1 MTEALKFDVTIRRM
15 VLKSGPQFP
24 QSNRI
29 FDIAFPLVHP
39 GGAKSARTRND
50 SLKEWNA
57 AYLGI
62 PIENNLSL
70 VLMKIDSLAA
80 TGVL

>member
-1 MTEALKFDVTIRRM
+1 MKFDVTIRRM

-24 QSNRI
+24 QSNKI
-29 FDIAFPLVHP
+29 FGITLPQVHL
-39 GGAKSARTRND
+39 GGAKSAKTRND
-50 SLKEWNA
+50 SWKKRNA
-57 AYLGI
+57 AYLRI

-70 VLMKIDSLAA
+70 VLTNIDSLAA